1 MKWVPL
7 TVALG
12 CVLLSSLAQ
21 VLMKLGMNAHTS
33 PASPAEASGLATY
46 GHALTNPLVWAG
58 LALYGLSAGLWIWVL
73 SRLDV
78 GVAYPLV
85 SLGFVLTLL
94 VGVHWLGE
102 SFSWQRLAGCGLI
115 VVGVMLLA
123 SDA

>member
-1 MKWVPL
+1 MPTFGL
-7 TVALG
+7 LALG
-12 CVLLSSLAQ
+12 AELALPG
-21 VLMKLGMNAHTS
+21 V
-33 PASPAEASGLATY
+33 Y
-46 GHALTNPLVWAG
+46 LVWAG

>member
-7 TVALG
+7 TLALG

-21 VLMKLGMNAHTS
+21 VLMKLGMNANTS
-33 PASPAEASGLATY
+33 SAGASNSSVLETY
-46 GHALTNPLVWAG
+46 GHAMTSPLVWAG
-58 LALYGLSAGLWIWVL
+58 LALYGMSAGLWIWVL